1 MENTAK
7 AIDSGLRQ
15 GIGEIEKGF
24 KGTLESV
31 NKGTPLGPVLHT
43 TTSVECTDEPLLTSK
58 DAENALVV

>member
-31 NKGTPLGPVLHT
+31 NKGTPMGPFESFT
-43 TTSVECTDEPLLTSK
+43 PSPLL
-58 DAENALVV
+58 NAQMSLY